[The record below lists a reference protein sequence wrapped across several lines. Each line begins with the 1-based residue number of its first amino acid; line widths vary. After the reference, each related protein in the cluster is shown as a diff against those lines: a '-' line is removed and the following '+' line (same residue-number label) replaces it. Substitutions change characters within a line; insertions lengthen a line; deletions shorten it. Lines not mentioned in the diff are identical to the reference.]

1 MSTNITKR
9 SGITVM
15 EMYSRLEEMRFFMF
29 LSTACKKSSNGVD
42 YETSNQGKVLDSRGW
57 IGIIRMSKPI

>member
-1 MSTNITKR
+1 
-9 SGITVM
+9 M